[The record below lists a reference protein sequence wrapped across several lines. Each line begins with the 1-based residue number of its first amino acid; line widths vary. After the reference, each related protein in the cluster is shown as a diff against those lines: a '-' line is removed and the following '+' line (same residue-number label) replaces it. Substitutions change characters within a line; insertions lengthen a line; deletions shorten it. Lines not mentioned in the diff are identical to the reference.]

1 MWISSK
7 RICLHCRRHTGDTQE
22 IWVQSLCQE
31 DTVEKE
37 MAAQYSCLENPI
49 DRGFWGVQFMGSQRV
64 GHDLETKQQQQYYI
78 CFLVLR
84 HD

>member
-1 MWISSK
+1 MGSIAVS
-7 RICLHCRRHTGDTQE
+7 RRYRGKGNGSP
-22 IWVQSLCQE
+22 VFLLG
-31 DTVEKE
+31 KP
-37 MAAQYSCLENPI
+37 M